1 MSSRFKRNNP
11 IIAYS
16 NRCVETYA
24 LYAQVL
30 NDQQVKT
37 CWFIYKCVIQLLC
50 NVYLCGCSCQE
61 FDRADALYQQ
71 GMKVDPGNANLLVRK
86 LRWLDLWWDQ
96 LYIWWWAFWYYTSTH
111 KVHRGLVA
119 LQSKGDVNLAV
130 ELISQ
135 VRRQSGQQFTFH
147 TLMNSSLLTGH

>member
-1 MSSRFKRNNP
+1 MSARFKRKNP

-37 CWFIYKCVIQLLC
+37 WWFIYQCVIQLLC
-50 NVYLCGCSCQE
+50 NVYLCDCSCQE

-96 LYIWWWAFWYYTSTH
+96 LYIWWWALWYFTPTH

-135 VRRQSGQQFTFH
+135 VRHQSGQQFTFH
-147 TLMNSSLLTGH
+147 TLMTSSLLTGH